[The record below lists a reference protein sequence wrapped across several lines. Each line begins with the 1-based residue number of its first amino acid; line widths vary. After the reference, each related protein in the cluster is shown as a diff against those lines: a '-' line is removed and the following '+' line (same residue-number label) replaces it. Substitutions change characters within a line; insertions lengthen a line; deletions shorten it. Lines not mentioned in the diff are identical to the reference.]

1 MPYGIDTDYLRYERE
16 VWREE
21 IRRDREEAIRWFS
34 PPPGF
39 CPWGCGAADLTRNPP
54 GAGWSFSGTS
64 NPYLAGA
71 SSGRD
76 NGGRRASATST
87 PVSETVR

>member
-21 IRRDREEAIRWFS
+21 IRRDREKAIRRFS

-39 CPWGCGAADLTRNPP
+39 CPWGCGAADPERNPMT
-54 GAGWSFSGTS
+54 G
-64 NPYLAGA
+64 
-71 SSGRD
+71 
-76 NGGRRASATST
+76 
-87 PVSETVR
+87 